1 MKAVIFDEDR
11 FIPISIVELRSHHL
25 ELLDAGM
32 MHLRFRRRMEPML
45 NWPVSDEIMDSISTS
60 IVDVRFER
68 ISRFKDKYGIER
80 QWVWVG
86 YVNYEDG
93 IDLQSVFL
101 DGQLYE
107 VANYGGNRSK
117 NHRDGS

>member
-1 MKAVIFDEDR
+1 MKAVIFDEER

-32 MHLRFRRRMEPML
+32 RHLRFRRRIEPMIQ
-45 NWPVSDEIMDSISTS
+45 WPVSGDIIDAFS
-60 IVDVRFER
+60 VAVVYVRFER
-68 ISRFKDKYGIER
+68 MYRFKDSLGSER
-80 QWVWVG
+80 NECWIG

-107 VANYGGNRSK
+107 VASYGGNRSK